1 MNDYD
6 YLNARVRGMAATLF
20 SPEIYEQ
27 ILASAADNLLVDTL
41 LASEYQ
47 RDLEKAL
54 SAHGGSQLPAIEAAL
69 IANLHA
75 TFARI
80 REMAPP
86 EPFRL
91 LTLLMNRWDLSN
103 ILTLVRARLAGAS
116 SLDVSEAVLPVGQY
130 DAPQLGDL
138 AMEADLRS
146 LADALNSWDYAVA
159 LMARRTLLDALAAA
173 GPQGRGNAAPRGAGA
188 PHPARPRS
196 TPSQG
201 RGSTPSQE
209 ADPLELERTLLRS
222 YFGWALAQLGERDR
236 NQVLVRDALRR
247 EIDVANVLSALQ
259 RIQARSGE
267 AASHRAAT
275 DAEPAPEPLPR
286 GRLEDKTL
294 KELEHC
300 DGLEPAFELLE
311 ETYFAPAVEKGILG
325 YGQTRSLAVME
336 WMLQRVVI
344 EHGCRL
350 FRVDNLAV
358 SVPLGY
364 LWRKYAEMANLRIL
378 ARGKAY
384 HMPSNAMKELLI
396 LV

>member
-27 ILASAADNLLVDTL
+27 ILASAADNVLVDTL

-103 ILTLVRARLAGAS
+103 ILTLVRARLSGAS

-138 AMEADLRS
+138 AMEGDLRS

-159 LMARRTLLDALAAA
+159 MMARRTLLDALAAA
-173 GPQGRGNAAPRGAGA
+173 G
-188 PHPARPRS
+188 S
-196 TPSQG
+196 LG
-201 RGSTPSQE
+201 RGSTPLE
-209 ADPLELERTLLRS
+209 EPDPLELERTLLRS

-236 NQVLVRDALRR
+236 NQVLIRDALRR
-247 EIDVANVLSALQ
+247 EIDVENVLSALQ

-267 AASHRAAT
+267 AASHRVAT
-275 DAEPAPEPLPR
+275 DAEPAPLPLPR

-294 KELEHC
+294 KELERC

>member
-20 SPEIYEQ
+20 SHEIYEQ
-27 ILASAADNLLVDTL
+27 ILASAAENVLVDTL

-47 RDLEKAL
+47 RELEKAL
-54 SAHGGSQLPAIEAAL
+54 SAHQGSQLAAIEAAL

-75 TFARI
+75 AFARI
-80 REMAPP
+80 REIAPP

-91 LTLLMNRWDLSN
+91 MTLLMNRWDLSN
-103 ILTLVRARLAGAS
+103 IVTLVRAQLAGAS
-116 SLDVSEAVLPVGQY
+116 SLDASEAVLPVGQY
-130 DAPQLGDL
+130 DAAKLGDL
-138 AMEADLRS
+138 AMEGDLRS

-159 LMARRTLLDALAAA
+159 AMARRTLLDALADA
-173 GPQGRGNAAPRGAGA
+173 GPL
-188 PHPARPRS
+188 
-196 TPSQG
+196 G
-201 RGSTPSQE
+201 RGSTPHQ
-209 ADPLELERTLLRS
+209 AVDPLELERTLLRS
-222 YFGWALAQLGERDR
+222 YFAWALAQLGERDR
-236 NQVLVRDALRR
+236 DQALIRDALRR

-267 AASHRAAT
+267 ATSHRAAG
-275 DAEPAPEPLPR
+275 DAEPAPQPAPGPVPLPIPR

-294 KELEHC
+294 KELERC
-300 DGLEPAFELLE
+300 DALEPAFELLE

-358 SVPLGY
+358 SVPLGF
-364 LWRKYAEMANLRIL
+364 LWRKYAEAANLRIL